1 MAPKKR
7 RMKQNPK
14 KPSSTNDLM
23 RYAGLATQLF
33 AMLAIAVFAGY
44 KADGWLN
51 TPLPLLVWVLPL
63 LFLSITIYKL
73 IKDTS
78 KRKNKQ

>member
-1 MAPKKR
+1 MS
-7 RMKQNPK
+7 QNQK

-33 AMLAIAVFAGY
+33 AMLALAVFAGY
-44 KADGWLN
+44 KADEWLH
-51 TPLPLLVWVLPL
+51 TAIPLLIWVLPL
-63 LFLSITIYKL
+63 LFLSITIFKL

-78 KRKNKQ
+78 KRKKGQ

>member
-1 MAPKKR
+1 
-7 RMKQNPK
+7 MKPNPK

-33 AMLAIAVFAGY
+33 AMLALAVFAGY
-44 KADGWLN
+44 KGDDWLN
-51 TPLPLLVWVLPL
+51 TPIPLLVWVLPL
-63 LFLSITIYKL
+63 LFLGITIFKL

-78 KRKNKQ
+78 KKKKGS

>member
-1 MAPKKR
+1 
-7 RMKQNPK
+7 MKPNPK

-33 AMLAIAVFAGY
+33 AMLALAVFVGY
-44 KADGWLN
+44 KADNWLK
-51 TPLPLLVWVLPL
+51 TAIPLLVWVLPL
-63 LFLSITIYKL
+63 LFLSITIFKL

-78 KRKNKQ
+78 KRKKE